1 MPPKALY
8 DALRNDASTEF
19 AFELARE
26 LGMTV
31 EHMSR
36 VMPHREYVQ
45 WGVYFGLL
53 RQREELARKNRR

>member
-1 MPPKALY
+1 LY
-8 DALRNDASTEF
+8 EELRGDGNVEF

-31 EHMSR
+31 DHMSR

-45 WGVYFGLL
+45 WSVYFGLL
-53 RQREELARKNRR
+53 RQREELARKQR